1 MAFLDFLKRED
12 GSWNIG
18 LIMAL
23 VVACL
28 TLLGGGYA
36 VYYRAAGADD
46 VTLFDAENYGIGK
59 TTAI

>member
-1 MAFLDFLKRED
+1 MFDFLKRED

-28 TLLGGGYA
+28 SLLGGGYII
-36 VYYRAAGADD
+36 YTKLLILRESDYHRG
-46 VTLFDAENYGIGK
+46 G
-59 TTAI
+59 